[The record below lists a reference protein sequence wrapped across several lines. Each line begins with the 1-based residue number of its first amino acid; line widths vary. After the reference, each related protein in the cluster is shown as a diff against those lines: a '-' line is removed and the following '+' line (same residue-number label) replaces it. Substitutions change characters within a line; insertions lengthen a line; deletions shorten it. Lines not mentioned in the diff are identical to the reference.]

1 MVPNTTILN
10 SVPGIDKGGFQFNKL
25 LLEPLNLLRNLKFV
39 SEFVELGS
47 QRSDNRLS
55 RRHVS

>member
-10 SVPGIDKGGFQFNKL
+10 SVPRIDKRILQLNKF
-25 LLEPLNLLRNLKFV
+25 LLEPLDFLRDLELLT
-39 SEFVELGS
+39 EFIELGS
-47 QRSDNRLS
+47 QRSDNCLS